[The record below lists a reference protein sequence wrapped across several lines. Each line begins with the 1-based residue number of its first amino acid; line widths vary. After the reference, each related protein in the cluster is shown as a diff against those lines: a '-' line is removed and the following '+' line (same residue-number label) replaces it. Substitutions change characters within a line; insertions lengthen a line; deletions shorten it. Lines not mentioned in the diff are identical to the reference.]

1 MLNKYWLLVLLLVL
15 TSCTNTNNQK
25 SAVPESN
32 TSSSSPADF
41 HHPEAQTEVVNSPL
55 ERANEPANLTALN
68 DVWQRI
74 RLQLSINVAD
84 RPEIALERKFYAR
97 QQKFLNDVANRADP
111 FLYYVVTRLEQ
122 RGMPVELALIPIVES
137 AYNPLAKG
145 AGPSGL
151 WQMVPQTAKNFGLKI
166 NYWYDGRNDAIAST
180 EAVLDLLQYLHDNL
194 ENDWINAVAAYN
206 SGEARIQNAIIRNKA
221 KGKPTDFYSLNI
233 PVKYTRTVPK
243 WLALVDIV
251 RNPERHQVVLKPIA
265 NKPKF
270 TIAKIKGPVDL
281 AQAAQASGLSLAQL
295 KRFNTGFKRHATSPD
310 GPHQL
315 AIPVENFTNFD
326 PSRLKVQ
333 KLVAGQTYKIKKG
346 DTLGSIAAKFGVS
359 INQLKKQN
367 NLKNNSLTVGNSIQI
382 PPETTTTR
390 ANLAKTY
397 KVRKGD
403 NIWTISKKLKIDAEQ
418 LRVANKLSQG
428 AELMPGQVLQ
438 IPTAKE
444 LAKKSSKKSKLGNNS
459 GTYTVQSGDSLD
471 KIARKHKV
479 KISDLIKWNDLQKSY
494 MLKPGMQLKVSGSGS
509 KS

>member
-1 MLNKYWLLVLLLVL
+1 MLNKYLLLVLLLLL
-15 TSCTNTNNQK
+15 TSCTATNNNK
-25 SAVPESN
+25 PAPAPSKTE
-32 TSSSSPADF
+32 SSSSDF
-41 HHPEAQTEVVNSPL
+41 HHPVTTSEVPNSPIA
-55 ERANEPANLTALN
+55 EPNEPANLAALD
-68 DVWQRI
+68 DVWLRI
-74 RLQLSINVAD
+74 RQQMSINVAD
-84 RPEIALERKFYAR
+84 RPEIAMERKFYSR
-97 QQKFLNDVANRADP
+97 QQKFLNDVATRADP

-122 RGMPVELALIPIVES
+122 RGMPIELALIPIVES
-137 AYNPLAKG
+137 AFNPQVKG
-145 AGPSGL
+145 AGVSGM
-151 WQMVPQTAKNFGLKI
+151 WQMAPQTAKNFGLKI

-194 ENDWINAVAAYN
+194 EHDWINAVAAYN

-251 RNPERHQVVLKPIA
+251 RNPERHQVQLKPIA
-265 NKPKF
+265 NKPQF
-270 TIAKIKGPVDL
+270 AIAKIKGPVDL
-281 AQAAQASGLSLAQL
+281 AQAAQASGISLAQL

-315 AIPVENFTNFD
+315 AIPVDNFSNFD
-326 PSRLKVQ
+326 PTVLKVQ
-333 KLVAGQTYKIKKG
+333 KLVAGQSYKIKKG

-367 NLKNNSLTVGNSIQI
+367 NLKSNTLTVGNSIQI
-382 PPETTTTR
+382 PPEAETAR
-390 ANLAKTY
+390 AKSASTY

-418 LRVANKLSQG
+418 LRVANKLASG
-428 AELMPGQVLQ
+428 AELKPGQILKV
-438 IPTAKE
+438 PSASE
-444 LAKKSSKKSKLGNNS
+444 LAKKSSKKSKAANTS
-459 GTYTVQSGDSLD
+459 GLYTVQSGDSLD

-479 KISDLIKWNDLQKSY
+479 KISDLIKWNDLKKSY
-494 MLKPGMQLKVSGSGS
+494 MLKPGMKLKVSGSGS

>member
-1 MLNKYWLLVLLLVL
+1 MLNKYVLLAVLVFL
-15 TSCTNTNNQK
+15 TSCTATTNHK
-25 SAVPESN
+25 PATESVPESS
-32 TSSSSPADF
+32 TPSEF
-41 HHPEAQTEVVNSPL
+41 HQPKAEVVLPNSPIDPVNTK
-55 ERANEPANLTALN
+55 ENMTALD
-68 DVWQRI
+68 DVWVRI
-74 RLQLSINVAD
+74 QQQISINVAD
-84 RPEIALERKFYAR
+84 RPEIAAERKFYSR

-137 AYNPLAKG
+137 AYNPIAKG

-166 NYWYDGRNDAIAST
+166 NYWYDGRNDAVAST

-233 PVKYTRTVPK
+233 PVKFTRTVPK

-251 RNPERHQVVLKPIA
+251 KNPARHQVKLKPIA

-270 TIAKIKGPVDL
+270 QMAKIPGPVDL
-281 AQAAQASGLSLAQL
+281 AQAAQANGMSLAEL
-295 KRFNTGFKRHATSPD
+295 KRFNTGFKRHASSPD

-315 AIPVENFTNFD
+315 AIPVEHFAQFD
-326 PSRLKVQ
+326 SKSLKVQ
-333 KLVAGQTYKIKKG
+333 KLVAGQSYKIKKG
-346 DTLGSIAAKFGVS
+346 DTLGSVAAKFGISVS
-359 INQLKKQN
+359 KLKKQN
-367 NLKNNSLTVGNSIQI
+367 NLKTESLTVGKTLQI
-382 PPETTTTR
+382 PPEAET
-390 ANLAKTY
+390 AKSKTNSSY

-403 NIWTISKKLKIDAEQ
+403 NLWTISKKLKIDSEQ
-418 LRVANKLSQG
+418 LRVANHLAVG
-428 AELMPGQVLQ
+428 AELKPGQILK
-438 IPTAKE
+438 IPSASQ
-444 LAKKSSKKSKLGNNS
+444 LAKKSSNKSKSSTKNGL
-459 GTYTVQSGDSLD
+459 YTVQSGDSLD
-471 KIARKHKV
+471 KIARKYKV
-479 KISDLIKWNDLQKSY
+479 KISDLMKWNDLKKSY

>member
-1 MLNKYWLLVLLLVL
+1 MLNKYLLLVFLLLL
-15 TSCTNTNNQK
+15 TSCTATNNSK
-25 SAVPESN
+25 PVSKPVSTESVSN
-32 TSSSSPADF
+32 DF
-41 HHPEAQTEVVNSPL
+41 HHPIAANDVPNSPL
-55 ERANEPANLTALN
+55 VQPSEPANLAALE

-74 RLQLSINVAD
+74 RLQTSIKVAD
-84 RPEIALERKFYAR
+84 RPEIAMERKFYSR
-97 QQKFLNDVANRADP
+97 QQKFLNDVATRADP

-137 AYNPLAKG
+137 AYNPQARG

-206 SGEARIQNAIIRNKA
+206 SGEARIQTAIIRNKA

-251 RNPERHQVVLKPIA
+251 QNPERHQVQLKPIA
-265 NKPKF
+265 NKPQF
-270 TIAKIKGPVDL
+270 AIAKIKGPVDL
-281 AQAAQASGLSLAQL
+281 TQAAQASGISLAQL
-295 KRFNTGFKRHATSPD
+295 KRFNTGFKRNATSPD

-315 AIPVENFTNFD
+315 AIPVENFAKFD
-326 PSRLKVQ
+326 PSSLKVQ
-333 KLVAGQTYKIKKG
+333 KLVAGQSYKIKKG

-367 NLKNNSLTVGNSIQI
+367 NLKSNTLTVGSSIQI
-382 PPETTTTR
+382 PPEAGSER
-390 ANLAKTY
+390 PKAASTY

-418 LRVANKLSQG
+418 LRVANRLASG
-428 AELMPGQVLQ
+428 AELKPGQILQ
-438 IPTAKE
+438 VPSASE
-444 LAKKSSKKSKLGNNS
+444 LAKKSSKKSKVANTS
-459 GTYTVQSGDSLD
+459 GLYTVQSGDSLD

-479 KISDLIKWNDLQKSY
+479 KISDLIKWNDLKKSY
-494 MLKPGMQLKVSGSGS
+494 MLKPGMKLKVSGSGS